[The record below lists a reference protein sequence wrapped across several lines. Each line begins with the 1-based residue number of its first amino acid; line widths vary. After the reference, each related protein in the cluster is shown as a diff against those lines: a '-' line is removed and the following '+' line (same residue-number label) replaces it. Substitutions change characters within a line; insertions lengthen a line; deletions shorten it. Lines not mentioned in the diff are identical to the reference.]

1 MTTVPQPHVDV
12 QRLEQNLCR
21 DQPCSRASGHPTIL
35 MAAAVLGTVLASAP
49 VTLRRSRSQ
58 NPFFLTAVWLCPAL
72 GARSPPRPTEREQE
86 VEEKNRCGRVRGCQL
101 STRLPF
107 APALRCPRGGEAK
120 GSRAFAGL
128 SQSPGACWQGRGRQ
142 RKFRSCSPA
151 PPPQCLLPG
160 AACLPWSRLESSCAK
175 STWPSLNITQSRLCL
190 CQFGVLLGE
199 PRLTPL
205 KIHGVFLPLLLINTL
220 RGLGDRIGSGT
231 KGSRTSP
238 AISRCFHGA
247 LLQVYTYIPVSGLFR
262 RRLARHLCQNHFR
275 FV

>member
-1 MTTVPQPHVDV
+1 MRYVQTKLYQRKNLPSFSSFMGTGKPSPVTTTVPQPHVDV
-12 QRLEQNLCR
+12 QRLEQNLCS

-107 APALRCPRGGEAK
+107 APALHCPRGGEAK

-142 RKFRSCSPA
+142 RKFRSCSPTHTPPHPHT
-151 PPPQCLLPG
+151 PPPMS
-160 AACLPWSRLESSCAK
+160 APWGSVHSLEQ
-175 STWPSLNITQSRLCL
+175 T
-190 CQFGVLLGE
+190 
-199 PRLTPL
+199 
-205 KIHGVFLPLLLINTL
+205 
-220 RGLGDRIGSGT
+220 
-231 KGSRTSP
+231 
-238 AISRCFHGA
+238 
-247 LLQVYTYIPVSGLFR
+247 
-262 RRLARHLCQNHFR
+262 
-275 FV
+275 